1 MKYGEKYNIH
11 GYKHNGN
18 IYKTWDEAIL
28 LDQTDEYYVFGNN
41 RTKVTKE
48 DGKSWRT
55 REAAVM
61 FFYKKSWFNIIAQL
75 KSNGIYYYCNIA
87 SPVVIENNTIKYIDY
102 DLDLRIFP
110 DGAYKILDESEYEY
124 HKNLMH
130 YSKDLD
136 MIIKYELEK
145 LIDKYLKKEKPF
157 NINTIKY
164 YNNIYNNYIKEKN

>member
-124 HKNLMH
+124 QKNLMH
-130 YSKDLD
+130 YSKNLD

-145 LIDKYLKKEKPF
+145 LIDKYLKKENPF
-157 NINTIKY
+157 NINIIKH
-164 YNNIYNNYIKEKN
+164 YNNIYNNYIKEKK